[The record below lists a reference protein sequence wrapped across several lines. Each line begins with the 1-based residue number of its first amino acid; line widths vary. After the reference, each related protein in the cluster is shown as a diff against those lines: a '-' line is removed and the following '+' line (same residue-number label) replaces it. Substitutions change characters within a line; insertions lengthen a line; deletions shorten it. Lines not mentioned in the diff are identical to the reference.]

1 MAKIA
6 QYSAGKHVRD
16 NCFEDVLIEMKTF
29 GIKVEKRVLQN
40 FFIEA
45 IHSLRWETFWLRQ
58 SIDKFNDEIT

>member
-29 GIKVEKRVLQN
+29 GIKVEKRVFYKTFSPKQY
-40 FFIEA
+40 
-45 IHSLRWETFWLRQ
+45 IHFDGRHFG
-58 SIDKFNDEIT
+58 